1 MEYELKLAGTRKTAV
16 WEGKDAEDA
25 AQRYVD
31 ARRVDGDPAAEVI
44 ATRPYAETNIIV
56 QLADGARFI
65 D

>member
-1 MEYELKLAGTRKTAV
+1 MKFELKLAGTRKLAM
-16 WEGKDAEDA
+16 WEGKDGEDA

-31 ARRVDGDPAAEVI
+31 ARRVDGDPDAEVI

-56 QLADGARFI
+56 TLTDGARII